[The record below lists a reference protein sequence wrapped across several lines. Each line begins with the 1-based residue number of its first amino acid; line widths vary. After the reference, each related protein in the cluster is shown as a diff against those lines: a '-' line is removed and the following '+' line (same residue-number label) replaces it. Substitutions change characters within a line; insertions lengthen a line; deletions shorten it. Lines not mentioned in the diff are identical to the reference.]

1 MKPTDIVHL
10 KNPGRPVPLPDGRVL
25 VSLSHPDLDENRN
38 VSSLVIV
45 ENDGTVRPFTTG
57 TRDSGP
63 VLSPDGGSVVF
74 VRAGEKSAP
83 QLFSIPVDGGE
94 ARRLTDHQ
102 GGAGSPVFSPDGS
115 LLAYRVRVVEP
126 GRYGSDEKISADAEA
141 PRRISTMTYRR
152 DGAGFLLDQP
162 EQLFALRVPGTGA
175 PVDALPQVRRLTD
188 DPLGAG
194 TPSFT
199 PDGTTLVYE
208 RQTTVDG
215 LASELV
221 VLPLPELPSG
231 FLDKKSADTQ
241 SSDTASTDTA
251 SSDTKRTDDEKRAD
265 GADDELP
272 APDRVLASGL
282 GGVAEPLVIGETV
295 FFVGMEFGGVDGVG
309 RTAGVFAV
317 PLAGGEPVRLTDVA
331 TVGVSGVPLVQAADR
346 LLVVVENR
354 GSEELRSVPLDARD
368 LPLDD
373 LSVVIGGPGSVTGVQ
388 VQGDQ
393 VHLAR
398 RGTDTHGELFRA
410 KLDGSDLVCRTQFGS
425 DLQGSG
431 LIEPVEFTGTPSG
444 GYPVHGW
451 AFLPAGEGPHPV
463 LLVVHGGP
471 YSAYGPAVFDEAQVY
486 AAAGYAVLLG
496 NPRGSA
502 SYGLDHGRAVVKAL
516 GTVDVDDVIGLLDT
530 ALAHPEFGA
539 ALDPARVGVMGG
551 SYGGFMTSW
560 LASQHGDRF
569 VAGISERAVNAW
581 DSFVGSSDIGHFFSE
596 AYVAADRETQWAKSP
611 LAHADD
617 ISIPLLVIHS
627 EQDWRCP
634 IEQGQRLYTALK
646 LRGAETEM
654 LIFPGEGHE
663 LSRSG
668 RPQHRVQ
675 RFEAILQWWQQ
686 YLPVS

>member
-25 VSLSHPDLDENRN
+25 LSLSRPDLDENRD

-74 VRAGEKSAP
+74 VRAGEKSAA

-94 ARRLTDHQ
+94 ARQLTDHQ

-126 GRYGSDEKISADAEA
+126 GRYGSDDKIGADAEA
-141 PRRISTMTYRR
+141 PRRISTLTYRR

-162 EQLFALRVPGTGA
+162 EQLFALRVPGPGTPA
-175 PVDALPQVRRLTD
+175 DALPQVRRLTD
-188 DPLGAG
+188 EALGAG
-194 TPSFT
+194 VPAFT
-199 PDGTTLVYE
+199 PDGTQLVYE
-208 RQTTVDG
+208 RQTAIDA
-215 LASELV
+215 LSSELV
-221 VLPLPELPSG
+221 VLPIPETPTG
-231 FLDKKSADTQ
+231 FLAAKK
-241 SSDTASTDTA
+241 
-251 SSDTKRTDDEKRAD
+251 TDDAAKKDRAKAAD
-265 GADDELP
+265 GADDDFP
-272 APDRVLASGL
+272 APDRVLAPEL
-282 GGVAEPLVIGETV
+282 GGAFEPLVVGDTV
-295 FFVGMEFGGVDGVG
+295 YFLGVQFTGVDGVG
-309 RTAGVFAV
+309 RTGGVFAV
-317 PLAGGEPVRLTDVA
+317 PLAGGDPVRLTDVS
-331 TVGVSGVPLVQAADR
+331 TVGVGGLPLVLAGDR

-354 GSEELRSVPLDARD
+354 GSDELRSVSTDARD
-368 LPLDD
+368 VPLDE
-373 LSVVIGGPGSVTGVQ
+373 LPVVVPSPGSVTGVQ
-388 VQGDQ
+388 VQGEQ
-393 VHLAR
+393 VHVTR
-398 RGTDTHGELFRA
+398 RGTDTHGELFRVQ
-410 KLDGSDLVCRTQFGS
+410 LDGSDLVCRTQFGA

-431 LIEPVEFTGTPSG
+431 LIQPVEFTGNPSG

-451 AFLPAGEGPHPV
+451 AFLPAAEGPHPV

-502 SYGLDHGRAVVKAL
+502 SYGLDHGRAVVKAM

-530 ALAHPEFGA
+530 ALAHPEFGG

-560 LASQHGDRF
+560 LASHHGDRF

-581 DSFVGSSDIGHFFSE
+581 DSFVGSSDIGYFFSE
-596 AYVAADRETQWAKSP
+596 SYVAADRETQWAKSP

-617 ISIPLLVIHS
+617 ISIPLLIIHS

-634 IEQGQRLYTALK
+634 IEQGQRLYAALK
-646 LRGAETEM
+646 LRGAEAEM

-686 YLPVS
+686 YLPIG